1 MKRASKTLAL
11 TLALLLAVILGGN
24 QSYAVEKVSVQS
36 LQEQI
41 QTLQNQIQD
50 LAGQLKAVQDQQ
62 DKTAENIEY
71 AVSSGTSKLATGE
84 KIKIS
89 GYVQGQ
95 YSHDEPAAP
104 QDNFLVRR
112 ARLKI
117 SANISPMASAVV
129 EVGADKS
136 VGYNDTKG
144 KSQEIKL
151 TELKEAY
158 VDLGRATD
166 MWRFRLGQSKIPFMY
181 DILQSSS
188 VRLTPESTALSA
200 ALFPGEYDTGAWLQL
215 KNVLGDSL
223 PDTQLDLGAMNG
235 TGPGKIDVNDN
246 KDFVAR
252 LRFNL
257 GNAPIDG
264 DYEANSAYLGYQ
276 SGQSLDSGVTTDK
289 RLFGGGVSYI
299 AGPFWFRGEAAG
311 GELKGKDVGGWYGQ
325 AAYFIPQTLNS
336 IFVRYEDYDED
347 QDVSNNN
354 YKSTTVGYEHK
365 FDPKTRLTLAHEF
378 RTPDKGYS
386 KFSSTDGDIT
396 TLRLQVKF

>member
-1 MKRASKTLAL
+1 MKRASKTLVL

-41 QTLQNQIQD
+41 QSLQSQIQD
-50 LAGQLKAVQDQQ
+50 LAGQLQAMQEQQ
-62 DKTAENIEY
+62 AKTPEAIEY

-84 KIKIS
+84 KVKIS

-95 YSHDEPAAP
+95 YSHDEPATP

-117 SANISPMASAVV
+117 TGAISPMATAVL

-136 VGYNDTKG
+136 VTYNDTKG

-158 VDLGRATD
+158 VDLGRSTD
-166 MWRFRLGQSKIPFMY
+166 NWRFRMGQAKIPFMY
-181 DILQSSS
+181 DVLQSSS
-188 VRLTPESTALSA
+188 VRVTPESTVLAG

-215 KNVLGDSL
+215 KNVLGDSI
-223 PDTQLDLGAMNG
+223 PDTQLEIGAMNG
-235 TGPGKIDVNDN
+235 TGPGKNDVNDN

-257 GNAPIDG
+257 GNAPIDSE
-264 DYEANSAYLGYQ
+264 YEANSAYLGYQ

-289 RLFGGGVSYI
+289 RFFGGGVSYI
-299 AGPFWFRGEAAG
+299 TGPFWLRGEAVG
-311 GELKGKDVGGWYGQ
+311 GELKGKNVGGWYGQ

-336 IFVRYEDYDED
+336 VFVRYEAYDEN

-354 YKSTTVGYEHK
+354 FKSTTVGYEHK